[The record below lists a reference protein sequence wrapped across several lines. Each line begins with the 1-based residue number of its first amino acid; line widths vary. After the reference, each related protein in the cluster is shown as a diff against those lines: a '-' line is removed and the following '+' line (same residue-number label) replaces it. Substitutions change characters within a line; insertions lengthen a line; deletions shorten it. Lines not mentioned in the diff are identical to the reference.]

1 MFGDSA
7 KKATHNVSFPI
18 LINLFIPNRLQNYK
32 KNGKLQKKN
41 EYFFTKYLQKTKKI
55 PTFAETNNATN
66 LMNIRFRLLFAVVV
80 TLLCVT
86 NIHAADDYK
95 DTPEY
100 LALRDSMHHAFNDGD
115 SIRFFR
121 HVKKLEDYLFAKED
135 LHAYYTQR
143 CNEIVFLLNKQ
154 SIFEAY
160 KLARALSQELIQQ
173 KLDKEM
179 YMAYNMMGHI
189 YNYSGNQENAKQCF
203 WEVIRRMEK
212 AGYEESMPPIYM
224 NLVNVEMS
232 LDNTEEAMRLLN
244 KAAEIAAKA
253 SPQRLFDIET
263 RRTLLYYNLGDMDKF
278 NEGYQA
284 YKEGVEKGFSSV
296 HGREIEVLYTAEQ
309 GNIDEAINIAMN
321 ELGNT
326 ERYETIIKI
335 YERAGMWQKAYET
348 QKLEN
353 EAVDSINTIILSNS
367 MNGIQDEMKVH
378 EADRKAD
385 RYFIIGLL
393 AVVILLFL
401 LLLAMFY
408 IYSSRHRHMRQ
419 LERAYQHAL
428 ESDKMKAAFIQNI
441 SHEIR
446 TPLNIINGYAQVLSS
461 SEFDISAEER
471 QEISQTMMR
480 NTHIITTL
488 VSETLELSS
497 METETIAE
505 KKDKVQLHRLIGD
518 EIHALQQLNDNTVQ
532 MNYHSTLAPDYE
544 LMTSEV
550 LMRRIINTLIDNAI
564 KNTLQGSITVRTSV
578 ADNMLTISVED
589 TGTGIPQGEEE
600 HIFERFVKLDDF
612 KKGLGLGL
620 PLCRTLCQRLGGTV
634 TLDTNYH
641 SGARFVVTLPL

>member
-1 MFGDSA
+1 
-7 KKATHNVSFPI
+7 
-18 LINLFIPNRLQNYK
+18 
-32 KNGKLQKKN
+32 
-41 EYFFTKYLQKTKKI
+41 
-55 PTFAETNNATN
+55 
-66 LMNIRFRLLFAVVV
+66 MNIGFRLLFAIVV
-80 TLLCVT
+80 TFLSVI

-121 HVKKLEDYLFAKED
+121 HVKKLENYLFDKDD

-143 CNEIVFLLNKQ
+143 CNEIVFLLNQQ

-203 WEVIRRMEK
+203 WEVIHRMEK

-232 LDNTEEAMRLLN
+232 LNNTEEAMRLLD
-244 KAAEIAAKA
+244 KAVEIASKA

-263 RRTLLYYNLGDMDKF
+263 RRTLLYYNLGNMDKF

-296 HGREIEVLYTAEQ
+296 HGREIEVIYTAEQ
-309 GNIDEAINIAMN
+309 GNIDEAVNIAMN

-353 EAVDSINTIILSNS
+353 ETVDSINAIILSNS
-367 MNGIQDEMKVH
+367 MQGIQDEMKVH

-385 RYFIIGLL
+385 RYFIFGLL

-461 SEFDISAEER
+461 SDYVISAEER
-471 QEISQTMMR
+471 QEISQTVMR

-497 METETIAE
+497 VESTTNTYE
-505 KKDKVQLHRLIGD
+505 KDKVRLHDIMYDIVRKFQMMVNPQLL
-518 EIHALQQLNDNTVQ
+518 LNYET
-532 MNYHSTLAPDYE
+532 TLPSDFE
-544 LMTSEV
+544 LTTNKD
-550 LMRRIINTLIDNAI
+550 LLRRIVDTLTDNAV
-564 KNTLQGSITVRTSV
+564 KNTLQGSITIHSSI
-578 ADNMLTISVED
+578 ADNMLIISVED
-589 TGTGIPQGEEE
+589 TGTGIPRGEEE